1 MAASYV
7 QRGMHEAATFSL
19 FSRTLPADRNFLV
32 AAGLEDALAC
42 LERFTFEP
50 DDLRWLGGQGFDTG
64 FLDYLDHFRFTGDV
78 WAVPE
83 GRVVFPHQPLLEIT
97 APLPE
102 AQLVET
108 IILNQLTYQVALTS
122 KAARCRLAVDGRA
135 TLIDFS
141 LRRTHGIEAGMAAA
155 KAGAVAGFVGTS
167 NVEAARRLDLTPVG
181 TMAHSYI
188 EVFPDERQAFR
199 AFARDFPDNATFLVD
214 TYDSTAGVESA
225 IETAQALHLGDRFG
239 IRLDSGD
246 LLELSIEAR
255 RLLDDAGYPDTTIV
269 ASGGLDEYEVRRL
282 LDAGAPIDVFGVGTK
297 VGVSADAPSLDTA
310 YKLVDYDRRP
320 VMKLSPGKET
330 YPGPKQ
336 VYRTGLGSPDLL
348 ATRTEA
354 PPFDGRP
361 LLAPVMSGGER
372 TTAPEGVA
380 AARERLAADLDALP
394 ADLRRLDGHTP
405 PPVRVSE
412 ELTRLTQEVRTAIR
426 SRPPAPLELEG

>member
-1 MAASYV
+1 MA
-7 QRGMHEAATFSL
+7 MDK
-19 FSRTLPADRNFLV
+19 TL
-32 AAGLEDALAC
+32 
-42 LERFTFEP
+42 
-50 DDLRWLGGQGFDTG
+50 Q
-64 FLDYLDHFRFTGDV
+64 
-78 WAVPE
+78 
-83 GRVVFPHQPLLEIT
+83 
-97 APLPE
+97 
-102 AQLVET
+102 
-108 IILNQLTYQVALTS
+108 
-122 KAARCRLAVDGRA
+122 
-135 TLIDFS
+135 
-141 LRRTHGIEAGMAAA
+141 
-155 KAGAVAGFVGTS
+155 
-167 NVEAARRLDLTPVG
+167 
-181 TMAHSYI
+181 
-188 EVFPDERQAFR
+188 
-199 AFARDFPDNATFLVD
+199 
-214 TYDSTAGVESA
+214 
-225 IETAQALHLGDRFG
+225 
-239 IRLDSGD
+239 
-246 LLELSIEAR
+246 
-255 RLLDDAGYPDTTIV
+255 
-269 ASGGLDEYEVRRL
+269 RL